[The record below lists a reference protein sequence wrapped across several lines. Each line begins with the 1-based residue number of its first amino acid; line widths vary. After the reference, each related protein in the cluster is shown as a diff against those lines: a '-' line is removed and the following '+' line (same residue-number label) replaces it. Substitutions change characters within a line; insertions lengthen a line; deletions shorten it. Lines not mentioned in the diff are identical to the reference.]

1 MDLQKIKALLD
12 KGKNVY
18 FERNSTGFSN
28 ARHFLALLKGVAPNI
43 RSPYE
48 DYPTLYLCNHNGC
61 IVLVKS
67 LFPIK
72 KGDILYNNYGKIV
85 KYEDKR

>member
-1 MDLQKIKALLD
+1 MNVEKIKALLD
-12 KGKNVY
+12 KGKNIY
-18 FERNSTGFSN
+18 FERNSIGLSN
-28 ARHFLALLKGVAPNI
+28 ARHFLYLLKGVAPNI
-43 RSPYE
+43 CSSYE
-48 DYPTLYLCNHNGC
+48 DYPTLYLCKHNGC

-85 KYEDKR
+85 RYEDKR